1 MIPGDAERCLAIHVK
16 RTVVRKSPVCLY
28 AAVILLVLGNHG
40 IAAQPPVPDLTQGGK
55 KDDSH
60 DWTLG
65 PTGARG
71 WVWGWQCQTTLARQ
85 ILITEVA
92 TGSPADG
99 VLQKSDVLL
108 GVNGKPF
115 DDDARLQY
123 ARTITAAEKKEGI
136 LRLIRWRDGR
146 TENVEIKL
154 AVMGAY
160 GATAPYDCP
169 KSKRILERGCQAI
182 AKKGFRNNRGDVVV
196 SIENDLKA
204 LALLA
209 SGMEE
214 YRPLVAEYARV
225 VAGHKPGGHVSWGYA
240 YETLF
245 LAEYALATK
254 DEAVMPGLRRL
265 AVDIARG
272 QSGVGTWGHSFA
284 RPSDGILDGYG
295 NMNQPGIVLTLA
307 MAVAREAGVDD
318 GVLGR
323 AIDRSAGFLRW
334 YVNKGAI
341 PYGDHDPWPWHEDN
355 GKCSSA
361 AVLFDLLGDREA
373 TACFSR
379 MGTAAYAER
388 ESGHTGNFFN
398 MLWALPGVSRCGPL
412 ATGAYMKET
421 DWYYDLARGWDGR
434 FLYQDLPGEEGS
446 YRGWDCTGAYLLAYA
461 LPLKRTILTGRKPCV
476 VPALPRAEVDET
488 IAAGRDFTIWTQKT
502 CYDGRSTEALVAG
515 LASWSPAVRKR
526 SAQSLGR
533 REGNLVP
540 RLLDLLGGT
549 DRNTRYGACEA
560 LGCLGP
566 KADPAA
572 GRVRA
577 LLAGR
582 DPWLRILAAE
592 ALARM
597 GPQERTAS
605 VPHLLRAVTVNDPA
619 DRRKRVE
626 GALAEALFT
635 PSPGKR
641 EPKSILSD
649 SLEGV
654 DRSLLYA
661 AIGEILKN
669 EDGRIR
675 GLVAPVYKLLSPQDI
690 AALLPDIVAAVR
702 TPAPSGEMFAYGIR
716 MAGLDLLAR
725 LRIREGMPLCVDIM
739 NEWRWGRDFSRAA
752 NALAGY
758 GGAARGM
765 LPRLQKE
772 TREIVT
778 KEGKKQLEALEKLI
792 TTIEADKDPKPVRS
806 MSDFIKNPTEPK

>member
-1 MIPGDAERCLAIHVK
+1 VIPDGAKRCVAIHVR
-16 RTVVRKSPVCLY
+16 RTVVRKSPILLG
-28 AAVILLVLGNHG
+28 AAAILLVFGDYG
-40 IAAQPPVPDLTQGGK
+40 TAAQPPVPDLTQGGK
-55 KDDSH
+55 KDDGH

-85 ILITEVA
+85 ILITDVA
-92 TGSPADG
+92 AGSPADG
-99 VLQKSDVLL
+99 VLQKGDVLL
-108 GVNGKPF
+108 GTSGKPF

-123 ARTITAAEKKEGI
+123 ARAITAAEKKEGV
-136 LRLIRWRDGR
+136 LRLIRWREGR

-182 AKKGFRNNRGDVVV
+182 AKKGFKNNRGDVLV

-209 SGMEE
+209 SGMDE

-225 VAGHKPGGHVSWGYA
+225 VADHKPGGHISWGYA

-254 DEAVMPGLRRL
+254 DATVMPGLRRL

-295 NMNQPGIVLTLA
+295 CMNQPGIVLTLA

-323 AIDRSAGFLRW
+323 AIGRSAGFLRW
-334 YVNKGAI
+334 YVHKGAV

-373 TACFSR
+373 AACFSR

-398 MLWALPGVSRCGPL
+398 VLWAMPGVSRCGPL

-461 LPLKRTILTGRKPCV
+461 LPLKRTVLTGRKPSV
-476 VPALPRAEVDET
+476 VPALSRAEVDET

-502 CYDGRSTEALVAG
+502 CYDRRSTEALFAG

-526 SAQSLGR
+526 SAQALGR
-533 REGNLVP
+533 REGDHVP
-540 RLLDLLGGT
+540 RLLELLGGT
-549 DRNTRYGACEA
+549 DRDTRYGACEA

-572 GRVRA
+572 GRVCA
-577 LLAGR
+577 LLADR

-592 ALARM
+592 TLARM
-597 GPQERTAS
+597 GPQERNAS
-605 VPHLLRAVTVNDPA
+605 VPHLLRAVAINDAA

-635 PSPGKR
+635 PGPGKGG
-641 EPKSILSD
+641 PQSILSS
-649 SLEGV
+649 SLDGV
-654 DRSLLYA
+654 DRPLFYA
-661 AIGEILKN
+661 AVKDILKN

-675 GLVAPVYKLLSPQDI
+675 GLVAPAYKLLSPQDV

-702 TPAPSGEMFAYGIR
+702 RPAPSGEMFAYGIR
-716 MAGLDLLAR
+716 MAGLDLLSR
-725 LRIREGMPLCVDIM
+725 LRISEGMPLCVDLM
-739 NEWRWGRDFSRAA
+739 NERRWGRDFSLPAK
-752 NALAGY
+752 ALARY

-765 LPRLQKE
+765 LPRLQNE
-772 TREIVT
+772 TREIAK
-778 KEGKKQLEALEKLI
+778 KEGQKQLDALDKLI
-792 TTIEADKDPKPVRS
+792 ADIEADTNPKPVRS
-806 MSDFIKNPTEPK
+806 MNDFIRNPTEPR